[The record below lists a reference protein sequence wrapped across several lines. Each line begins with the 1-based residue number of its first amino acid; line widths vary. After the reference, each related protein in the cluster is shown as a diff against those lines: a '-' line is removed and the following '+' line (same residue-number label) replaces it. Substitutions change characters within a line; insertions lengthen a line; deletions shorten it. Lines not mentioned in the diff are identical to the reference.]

1 MIKKPTDFMIKKP
14 TDFMIKKPTNITE
27 TKKQKTD
34 PQMKI
39 NINTDQLTR
48 ELAKVQGIVSGK
60 STLPITQNVLF
71 EAHADGRLSIHAT
84 DLDISLNSV
93 STCEVEKAGKVTVKA
108 KDFYNIVKSLRADVV
123 SLTVKKG
130 HNLHLKAGTV
140 KAMIVGQD
148 PDDFPS
154 LSSTDSLAFI
164 SFDTQKFM
172 RLIDRTNFSISTDQG
187 RPNLT
192 GAQIIYED
200 EKLQMLSTDGH
211 RLSIASYQLP
221 LSDVPE
227 ELKNGIIISRK
238 GFLELKRNIELA
250 EEHIK
255 IAIDGT
261 KFVTQQNNTEIFIR
275 VIEGVFPDFSKV
287 LPAED
292 LERRASVSR
301 AELADR
307 VKFVALFASKTTRN
321 IRIEFDSKKCT
332 ISANDNDKGECK
344 EEISID
350 FSSSKIIAGFNYTY
364 ILDVLKVISG
374 KKVLMQII
382 DENNPTIIR
391 DPNLPDDEDAIFV
404 VMPMRL

>member
-1 MIKKPTDFMIKKP
+1 
-14 TDFMIKKPTNITE
+14 
-27 TKKQKTD
+27 
-34 PQMKI
+34 MKI
-39 NINTDQLTR
+39 KIKQDVLLQSLSRTL
-48 ELAKVQGIVSGK
+48 GITNGK
-60 STLPITQNVLF
+60 TTIPITQNVLF

-84 DLDISLNSV
+84 DLNISLNSA
-93 STCEVEKAGKVTVKA
+93 SICDVEKAGKVTIKA

-123 SLTVKKG
+123 SLSVRKG
-130 HNLHLKAGTV
+130 HNLHLKAGSV

-148 PDDFPS
+148 PEDFPS
-154 LSSTDSLAFI
+154 LPNIDSLTFI
-164 SFDTQKFM
+164 PLETQKFL
-172 RLIDRTNFSISTDQG
+172 RLIDRTSFSISADQG

-192 GAQIIYED
+192 GALIIYKD

-221 LSDVPE
+221 LSNVPV
-227 ELKNGIIISRK
+227 ELTNGIIVPKK
-238 GFLELKRNIELA
+238 GFLELKRNIDLA

-255 IAIDGT
+255 IAIDEA
-261 KFVTQQNNTEIFIR
+261 KLVVKQNDTEVFIR
-275 VIEGVFPDFSKV
+275 LIEGVFPDFSKV
-287 LPAED
+287 LPQED
-292 LERRASVSR
+292 QSR
-301 AELADR
+301 WALVPSADLAAR

-321 IRIEFDSKKCT
+321 IRIEFDSKKCI

-344 EEISID
+344 EEITAQ

-374 KKVLMQII
+374 KNVVMQII
-382 DENNPTIIR
+382 DENQPTIIR